1 MKKVTF
7 RNGMTKKR
15 TMALCVLFFLV
26 LSFTGCVSSTQTGGP
41 EANSGT
47 VNSLR
52 ADEAKGTSVY
62 DALPVLNVI
71 YGGET
76 AKAEPTTASWSVLG
90 EDGTG
95 GFCVDGEHPLM
106 FKNGLGL
113 IKLKE
118 DVSELKLEFER
129 EPYKVYIRFWFEE
142 FAGDL
147 AYADRY
153 FSSPKYDKQTK
164 TIQIPPQAGLVFEVT
179 ADWPE
184 GRVYYGFW
192 ISDGITEGKR
202 TAREDIVGK
211 PRGVPVAT
219 ETKADRALTSFA
231 LKLFKECVKNEQSKN
246 TLISPLSVFTA
257 LSLAGCG
264 ATDDTLAEMEDV
276 LGMKVAEFCDYSTV
290 FSKGLLEKSEDAGKL
305 DTANSVW
312 YRDDPSFKINR
323 EFLESATEYF
333 DAEVFASAFDDS
345 TVEDVNSWVKDNTD
359 GMIRNIIDRIDPK
372 EVLLLINALSFDA
385 KWYTPYKSINVKEK
399 VFTTAEGEEKTVPF
413 MYGTESAYLEDDKAK
428 GFIKYYE
435 GLKYGFAALLPEEGI
450 DVDDYLAG
458 LSGDKLRGLLADP
471 GEYIV
476 VAAMPKI
483 KVDYSVDMKDILK
496 SMGMARAF
504 DPVKAQLFGI
514 GTSESGNICIDGVI
528 HKAFI
533 EVNEEGTRAGA
544 ATKISGV
551 EGGVP
556 DKSLFRYITLNRPYI
571 YMLLDLET
579 NVPIF
584 IGIMRDPE

>member
-1 MKKVTF
+1 MFFTNNNLRNTKPQIATNALAMNSKSIKSDIITAKGKEGAHMNSTGF
-7 RNGMTKKR
+7 RNGMIYKR
-15 TMALCVLFFLV
+15 NMALCVLLLV
-26 LSFTGCVSSTQTGGP
+26 MLSFIGCEKNPEIQPNSEKIADVTSEESSLTQT
-41 EANSGT
+41 
-47 VNSLR
+47 
-52 ADEAKGTSVY
+52 
-62 DALPVLNVI
+62 
-71 YGGET
+71 
-76 AKAEPTTASWSVLG
+76 
-90 EDGTG
+90 DGTG
-95 GFCVDGEHPLM
+95 GF
-106 FKNGLGL
+106 
-113 IKLKE
+113 
-118 DVSELKLEFER
+118 
-129 EPYKVYIRFWFEE
+129 W
-142 FAGDL
+142 
-147 AYADRY
+147 
-153 FSSPKYDKQTK
+153 T
-164 TIQIPPQAGLVFEVT
+164 
-179 ADWPE
+179 
-184 GRVYYGFW
+184 
-192 ISDGITEGKR
+192 SDGITEGKR
-202 TAREDIVGK
+202 TARKNIVGK
-211 PRGVPVAT
+211 PYGVPVVT
-219 ETKADRALTSFA
+219 ETEADRALTSFA

-276 LGMKVAEFCDYSTV
+276 LGMKVAEFCEYSTV

-345 TVEDVNSWVKDNTD
+345 TVEDVNSWVNDNTD

-385 KWYTPYKSINVKEK
+385 KWYTPYYSINVRDE

-551 EGGVP
+551 EGGIP
-556 DKSLFRYITLNRPYI
+556 DESLIRYITLNRPYI